1 MKKHLYNLL
10 TIVLLC
16 LLIFSCSS
24 ENDYTSIEKQESAL
38 LIRSKEWL
46 SSKHIINEKD
56 VLWNSA
62 TLYQQS
68 TETSFVAIIPVKSS
82 NSFLLQKIIL
92 EINDYNITGKLWSF
106 DFKDSQEIEDLQK
119 IATHKI
125 LESFTGEVRITNLE
139 TMETRKDNYKQGI
152 ANGNNLFSKSSGAG
166 VCNNCHG
173 DEGAIK
179 LNEVV
184 VTGPG
189 GNPWP
194 NPITNPVNP
203 PIVPIGGGSS
213 GGSANWNRVEQIKDN
228 NLDPCGKSALE
239 KLKNLKQNDITKMLQ
254 RFGGPISPYD
264 VTMQKGPVLGGPS
277 VFGQTIKLS
286 DNNYQI
292 TINQDY
298 LNGVIDSEPNS
309 PPTDLSVATTLIHEI
324 IHAYFLSIIDQQKS
338 TGNSSLSDFPTLF
351 EAYVRSTNPGSPSND
366 MADAH
371 HAEIAN
377 RYVDIMASAL
387 QEFNTGTPV
396 ASGAAQQMYK
406 DLAWGSLQGT
416 PIYNAK
422 LSAADK
428 DRIAQ
433 RKTVEARN
441 KSRGNQNPQGKPCN

>member
-1 MKKHLYNLL
+1 
-10 TIVLLC
+10 
-16 LLIFSCSS
+16 
-24 ENDYTSIEKQESAL
+24 
-38 LIRSKEWL
+38 
-46 SSKHIINEKD
+46 
-56 VLWNSA
+56 
-62 TLYQQS
+62 
-68 TETSFVAIIPVKSS
+68 
-82 NSFLLQKIIL
+82 
-92 EINDYNITGKLWSF
+92 
-106 DFKDSQEIEDLQK
+106 
-119 IATHKI
+119 
-125 LESFTGEVRITNLE
+125 
-139 TMETRKDNYKQGI
+139 
-152 ANGNNLFSKSSGAG
+152 
-166 VCNNCHG
+166 
-173 DEGAIK
+173 
-179 LNEVV
+179 
-184 VTGPG
+184 
-189 GNPWP
+189 
-194 NPITNPVNP
+194 
-203 PIVPIGGGSS
+203 
-213 GGSANWNRVEQIKDN
+213 
-228 NLDPCGKSALE
+228 
-239 KLKNLKQNDITKMLQ
+239 MLQ

>member
-16 LLIFSCSS
+16 LLIFSCSP

-46 SSKHIINEKD
+46 SSKHIISEKD

-406 DLAWGSLQGT
+406 DLAWSSLQGT

>member
-1 MKKHLYNLL
+1 MKKHPYNLL

-16 LLIFSCSS
+16 LLIFSCSP

-46 SSKHIINEKD
+46 NSKHTINEKD

-68 TETSFVAIIPVKSS
+68 AENSFVAIIPVKSS

-92 EINDYNITGKLWSF
+92 DINDYNITGKLWSF

-125 LESFTGEVRITNLE
+125 LESFTGELRITNLE
-139 TMETRKDNYKQGI
+139 TMDTRKDNYKQGI

-189 GNPWP
+189 GSPWP

-422 LSAADK
+422 LSTADK

>member
-16 LLIFSCSS
+16 LLIFSCSP

-56 VLWNSA
+56 VLWSSA